1 NPGVIHVL
9 LSIVPDNIVK
19 AFSEMNLLGII
30 FTSLTFGIAI
40 SSLRSSKQHSELGE
54 SVYNVINGLN
64 EATMKIMNAILQYVP
79 VGVFAIVAKTVGAQ
93 GKETLFE
100 LGDMVLVLYL
110 ALLVHLGVYT

>member
-1 NPGVIHVL
+1 
-9 LSIVPDNIVK
+9 
-19 AFSEMNLLGII
+19 
-30 FTSLTFGIAI
+30 
-40 SSLRSSKQHSELGE
+40 GE
-54 SVYNVINGLN
+54 SVYKVINGLN

-110 ALLVHLGVYT
+110 ALLVHLGVYTLFMVLTKVPLKRFFRQARTPIMTAFATQSSSGTLPLSLNAAKNMGIPKGL